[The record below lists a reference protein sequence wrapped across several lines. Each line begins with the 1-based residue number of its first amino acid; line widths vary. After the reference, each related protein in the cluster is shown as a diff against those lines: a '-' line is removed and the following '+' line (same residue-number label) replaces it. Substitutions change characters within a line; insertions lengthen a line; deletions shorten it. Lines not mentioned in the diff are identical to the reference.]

1 MVESM
6 VLEAG
11 SMAPMQKVLVTAG
24 ASGIGREIA
33 RAFMGAGA
41 KVAVVDIDAS
51 ALSRLQDESPGVIAE
66 RCDLAELGQIESVVP
81 RVIDA
86 LGGLDVLVNNGGIAG
101 QTAPVEQVSPSEW
114 DRVMRVNLGGTF
126 NVTRLAIPHLKKS
139 TVGAIINMSSAA
151 GRLGYPQRSAYA
163 TSKWGIVG
171 FTKTLSMELGAF
183 GIRANAI
190 LPGPVAGERMQRV
203 LEARAAASGRT
214 LEEERGNALVNQSL
228 KSFTEPGEIAALAV
242 FLASGAA
249 KTISGQA
256 LAIDGDMHRS
266 V

>member
-1 MVESM
+1 
-6 VLEAG
+6 
-11 SMAPMQKVLVTAG
+11 MQKVLITAG

-33 RAFMGAGA
+33 RAFKDSGAN
-41 KVAVVDIDAS
+41 VAVIDIDAA
-51 ALSRLQDESPGVIAE
+51 ALEKLREEWPAVIAE
-66 RCDLAELGQIESVVP
+66 SCDLGELAQIESVVP
-81 RVIDA
+81 PVIEA
-86 LGGLDVLVNNGGIAG
+86 LDGLDVLVNNGGIAG
-101 QTAPVEQVSPSEW
+101 QTAPVEQVTPSEW

-139 TVGAIINMSSAA
+139 CAGCIINMSSAA

-171 FTKTLSMELGAF
+171 FTKTLSMELGEF

-203 LEARAAASGRT
+203 LAARAAASGRT
-214 LEEERGNALVNQSL
+214 LEEERGSALVNQSL
-228 KSFTEPGEIAALAV
+228 KSFTEPGEIAALAL

>member
-1 MVESM
+1 MQR
-6 VLEAG
+6 VLI
-11 SMAPMQKVLVTAG
+11 TAG

-33 RAFMGAGA
+33 RAFSAAGA
-41 KVAVVDIDAS
+41 KVAVVDIDAA
-51 ALSRLQDESPGVIAE
+51 ALATLRTELRDGIAE
-66 RCDLAELGQIESVVP
+66 SCDLGELGQIEAVVP
-81 RVIDA
+81 RVVEA

-101 QTAPVEQVSPSEW
+101 QTAPVEQVSPAEW

-139 TVGAIINMSSAA
+139 PAGSIINMSSAA

-163 TSKWGIVG
+163 TSKWGVIG

-190 LPGPVAGERMQRV
+190 LPGPVAGPRMERV
-203 LEARAAASGRT
+203 LEGRASASGRSI
-214 LEEERGNALVNQSL
+214 EQERVSAFANQSL
-228 KSFTEPGEIAALAV
+228 KAFTEASEIAALAL
-242 FLASGAA
+242 FLSSDAA

-256 LAIDGDMHRS
+256 ISIDGDLHRS

>member
-1 MVESM
+1 
-6 VLEAG
+6 
-11 SMAPMQKVLVTAG
+11 MQRVLVTAG

-33 RAFMGAGA
+33 RVFAGAGA
-41 KVAVVDIDAS
+41 NVAVIDIDS
-51 ALSRLQDESPGVIAE
+51 MALSELRHEMPAAIAE
-66 RCDLAELGQIESVVP
+66 SCDLGELAQIESVVP
-81 RVIDA
+81 RVIEA

-101 QTAPVEQVSPSEW
+101 QTAPVEQVSPAEW

-139 TVGAIINMSSAA
+139 PTGCIINMSSAA

-203 LEARAAASGRT
+203 LEARATASGRP
-214 LEEERGNALVNQSL
+214 LEEERRNALVNQSL
-228 KSFTEPGEIAALAV
+228 KSFTEPGEIATLAL
-242 FLASGAA
+242 FLASDAA

>member
-1 MVESM
+1 MRR
-6 VLEAG
+6 
-11 SMAPMQKVLVTAG
+11 MQKVLVTAG
-24 ASGIGREIA
+24 ASGIGREMA
-33 RAFMGAGA
+33 RAFAGAGA
-41 KVAVVDIDAS
+41 QVAVIDIDTA
-51 ALSRLQDESPGVIAE
+51 ALSKLRSELPDVIAE
-66 RCDLAELGQIESVVP
+66 SCDLGELAQIESAVP
-81 RVIDA
+81 RVIEA
-86 LGGLDVLVNNGGIAG
+86 LGGLDVLVNNAGIAG
-101 QTAPVEQVSPSEW
+101 QTAPVEQVSPAEW

-139 TVGAIINMSSAA
+139 SAGSIINMSSAA

-190 LPGPVAGERMQRV
+190 LPGPVAGERMNRV
-203 LEARAAASGRT
+203 LEARAAAGGRS
-214 LEEERGNALVNQSL
+214 LDEERASALVNQSL
-228 KSFTEPGEIAALAV
+228 KTFTEPGEIAALAL
-242 FLASGAA
+242 FLASDAA

>member
-1 MVESM
+1 
-6 VLEAG
+6 
-11 SMAPMQKVLVTAG
+11 
-24 ASGIGREIA
+24 
-33 RAFMGAGA
+33 
-41 KVAVVDIDAS
+41 VAVLDIDAD
-51 ALSRLQDESPGVIAE
+51 ALSKLQVELPAVIAA
-66 RCDLAELGQIESVVP
+66 RCDLGDLAQIESAVP
-81 RVIDA
+81 RAIEA

-101 QTAPVEQVSPSEW
+101 QTAPVEQVSPAEW

-126 NVTRLAIPHLKKS
+126 NVTRLAIPHLRKS
-139 TVGAIINMSSAA
+139 TAGSIINMSSAA

-203 LEARAAASGRT
+203 LEARAAASGRS
-214 LEEERGNALVNQSL
+214 LDDEHDNALRNQSL
-228 KSFTEPGEIAALAV
+228 KRFTEPGEIAALAV
-242 FLASGAA
+242 FLASDAA
-249 KTISGQA
+249 RTMSGQA